1 VVDGK
6 PVSVELQHARSG
18 ANVDAVVGRV
28 TELMTDGLK
37 DGKLLDS
44 KCNDAVQRLAA
55 LATNPTALGEA
66 LSKLEQNG
74 ALATL
79 LDTAPEDA
87 RKRLAASVQRSGHD
101 RAKAALAKGVGGE
114 VSKLMSGMIT
124 TDGDTK

>member
-1 VVDGK
+1 LTALSSRQRQPQK
-6 PVSVELQHARSG
+6 
-18 ANVDAVVGRV
+18 
-28 TELMTDGLK
+28 LK
-37 DGKLLDS
+37 
-44 KCNDAVQRLAA
+44 
-55 LATNPTALGEA
+55 ATLGEA

-87 RKRLAASVQRSGHD
+87 RKRLAASVQRSGDD

-124 TDGDTK
+124 TDGDTKQALERIRRSSSRASTD